1 MRRKL
6 LISGALARVPR
17 NGGLAW
23 FHLQLLLG
31 LRRLGFEVLF
41 LDRIEPELCVDA
53 GGRAVT
59 PGDSVNLRWL
69 QSTMA
74 RFGLGDAWS
83 LDAGDAGTF
92 GMPQERVLRAAAEAP
107 LLVNV
112 MGYARDEAVLGA
124 VRRRVFLD
132 IDPGFPQMWRELGLY
147 DAFAGHDAFVTVG
160 MNVGKP
166 DCLIPTCGLDW
177 VTMPQPVVLEHWPV
191 ANPSAADD
199 AAPFTSVGAW
209 RGPNGPVEFGGRT
222 YGLRA
227 HEFRRFIELPGE
239 CPTERFEMAFD
250 IHPGDAKD
258 REALVRNGWNLVDP
272 KAVAPTPEG
281 FRNYLGRSRAEF
293 MVPKQMYVAANSGL
307 LSDRS
312 AYYLASGRPVLA
324 RDTGIGGLYP
334 VGEGLLTFASLDEAA
349 DGVGRI
355 RADYRRH
362 AAAARAVAEEYFDSD
377 RVLRRLMSQ
386 LGVDS

>member
-1 MRRKL
+1 MARKL
-6 LISGALARVPR
+6 LISGALAQVPG

-41 LDRIEPELCVDA
+41 LDRIEPEQCVDA
-53 GGRAVT
+53 GGRTVAS
-59 PGDSVNLRWL
+59 GDSVNLRWL
-69 QSTMA
+69 RSVMD
-74 RFGLGDAWS
+74 RFGLRDAWS

-92 GMPQERVLRAAAEAP
+92 GVPKERVLRAAAEAP
-107 LLVNV
+107 LLLNV
-112 MGYARDEAVLGA
+112 MGYGRDPAVLET

-132 IDPGFPQMWRELGLY
+132 VDPGFPQMWRELGLH
-147 DAFAGHDAFVTVG
+147 DAFAGHDAFVTFG

-166 DCLIPTCGLDW
+166 HCLIPTCGLDW
-177 VTMPQPVVLEHWPV
+177 VTLPPPVVLEHWP
-191 ANPSAADD
+191 AADVTATDD

-209 RGPNGPVEFGGRT
+209 RGANGPVEFRGTT

-227 HEFRRFIELPGE
+227 HEFRRFIELPGM
-239 CPTERFEMAFD
+239 CPGERFEMAFE
-250 IHPGDAKD
+250 IHLDDAKD
-258 REALVRNGWNLVDP
+258 REALVRNGWKLVDP
-272 KAVAPTPEG
+272 KAVAQTPENY
-281 FRNYLGRSRAEF
+281 RNYIVRSRGEF
-293 MVPKQMYVAANSGL
+293 MVPKQMYVATNSGL
-307 LSDRS
+307 FSDRS

-334 VGEGLLTFASLDEAA
+334 VGEGLLTFATLDEAA